1 MKIKSTLICVSMCMG
16 VLLSAETLSL
26 NECIDMARSN
36 NPSIQQSELNSE
48 IGKSKVRQAYSNVMP
63 SVSVSTGLSSGSESS
78 WALGSSYGLS
88 AGMTL
93 YAPGMYSGI
102 KSARLNSQSNQLN
115 KLSSI
120 NDVVSQV
127 SSMYY
132 KILSTQKMIEVYEGN
147 INVAEENLKK
157 TRSMYEQHVITES
170 DVLKSEAQKGD
181 FESQLLVQKQMLI
194 SYMRSMNIML
204 GRDPLAAFE
213 VVDVDVENVVI
224 PEYKEARM
232 MMIKD
237 NPQFNSV
244 KMQKQISQ
252 VLVNASKEAFLPSV
266 SGSFSYGGSYDPAIS
281 ASSSVGVTA
290 SWTLFNGLSRKETM
304 QQSKLQYEQA
314 EINVDNTVRLL
325 DQQLSDY
332 YTQFET
338 YTAMID
344 INERRLES
352 ARRDFEIVNQQ
363 YELGKNTILER
374 MTAQLAVLSAESSLV
389 EAKYSRKMVE
399 TEILKLIN
407 KI

>member
-36 NPSIQQSELNSE
+36 NPSIQQSELSAE
-48 IGKSKVRQAYSNVMP
+48 IGQSKVRQAYSAVMP
-63 SVSVSTGLSSGSESS
+63 NVSVSTGLSSGSDTG
-78 WALGSSYGLS
+78 WNLGSSYGLS
-88 AGMTL
+88 AGMTF

-102 KSARLNSQSNQLN
+102 KSAQLSSQAN
-115 KLSSI
+115 KLNTLSSV
-120 NDVVSQV
+120 NDIVSQV
-127 SSMYY
+127 STLYY
-132 KILSTQKMIEVYEGN
+132 RILSTQKMIEVYEGN
-147 INVAEENLKK
+147 IAVAEENLKK
-157 TRSMYEQHVITES
+157 TRSMFEQRVITES

-194 SYMRSMNIML
+194 SYLRSMNIML
-204 GRDPLAAFE
+204 GRDPLAEF
-213 VVDVDVENVVI
+213 DVEDVNVENVMI
-224 PEYKEARM
+224 PEYKEARDLM
-232 MMIKD
+232 MKD
-237 NPQFNSV
+237 NPDYNSAQ
-244 KMQKQISQ
+244 MQKNISK
-252 VLVNASKEAFLPSV
+252 VLVNASKESFLPSI
-266 SGSFSYGGSYDPAIS
+266 SGSFTHGGSYDPAVGA
-281 ASSSVGVTA
+281 ASSAGITA
-290 SWTLFNGLSRKETM
+290 SWTLFNGLSRRENL

-314 EINVDNTVRLL
+314 EINVDNTVRIL

-374 MTAQLAVLSAESSLV
+374 MQAQLAVLSAESSLV